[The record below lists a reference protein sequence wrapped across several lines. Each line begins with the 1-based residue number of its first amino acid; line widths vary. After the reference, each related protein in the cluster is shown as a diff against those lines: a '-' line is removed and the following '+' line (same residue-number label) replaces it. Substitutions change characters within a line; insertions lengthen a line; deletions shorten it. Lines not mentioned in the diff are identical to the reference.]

1 MERAQKERLVKDLQQ
16 RMRQAKVAFLT
27 RFTGLNVEKMTQLR
41 RELKRAAVEFRV
53 IKNNLFRLA
62 IQGTDKEL
70 LEKKLAGP
78 LAVAWSEVD
87 LVTPARLLTKFSKDF
102 PEFQIV
108 GACSD
113 GKWWEPVEIQ
123 SWVNLP
129 TLEEIRAKLI
139 SLIQAPATNM
149 LRLLTTPGSRLVQ
162 LVQAKSK
169 QE

>member
-1 MERAQKERLVKDLQQ
+1 MERGEKQILVTDLHQ

-27 RFTGLNVEKMTQLR
+27 RFAGLNVEKMTQLR
-41 RELKRAAVEFRV
+41 RELKRADVEFRV

-62 IQGTDKEL
+62 IKGTDKEL

-87 LVTPARLLTKFSKDF
+87 LVAPARLLTKFNKEF
-102 PEFQIV
+102 PEFQII

-113 GKWWEPVEIQ
+113 GKLWEPTEIQ

-139 SLIQAPATNM
+139 SLIQAPASTM
-149 LRLLTTPGSRLVQ
+149 LRLLTTPASRLAQ
-162 LVQAKSK
+162 LVKAKSK
-169 QE
+169 EE